1 MGLPLFIAPVESD
14 IPSKPAAKSPV
25 DPAHGRTPIRRYE
38 RRRTVRDVTRD
49 VREHRLRMLA
59 TLEPDNA
66 LLDGHP
72 TTRNDASRSSSS
84 SARARFEARRA
95 SRLREQA
102 EQARLDDIADREMAR
117 ALLRGE
123 DSDEDAPTA
132 HERQIAESRA
142 LRVQA
147 AARQRTIETS
157 LHRGGARSRPSS
169 LLSPHPHIHPSGYTA
184 YRPSRRDDGLFADGN
199 NDTDWRRPADLLRAA
214 RVRYV
219 DGLGDRDRS
228 LSPDA
233 DGGAWD
239 TLQSTLTPDPQ
250 PPSVGSSFASTNASA
265 AASQSAEATS
275 LNTSITDT
283 EPPCDPVADND
294 ESDADDAPAPRFMRD
309 DLRPSRHPSDNAD
322 RSLFSRSTS
331 APRPR
336 TESSRPSPPY
346 GTRSYADVAADLQE
360 EMQSRQ
366 TPEAP
371 DVSGTAAEAERWLSG
386 MHRIISGL
394 ASSRDIPDEWWTQ
407 AGLSRSMS
415 WEEEV
420 PEGMQ

>member
-1 MGLPLFIAPVESD
+1 
-14 IPSKPAAKSPV
+14 
-25 DPAHGRTPIRRYE
+25 
-38 RRRTVRDVTRD
+38 
-49 VREHRLRMLA
+49 MLA
-59 TLEPDNA
+59 TLEPDND
-66 LLDGHP
+66 LLAAHP
-72 TTRNDASRSSSS
+72 STRNDASRSSSS

-102 EQARLDDIADREMAR
+102 EQARLDEMADREMAR
-117 ALLRGE
+117 ALRRGD
-123 DSDEDAPTA
+123 DSDDDA
-132 HERQIAESRA
+132 
-142 LRVQA
+142 QA
-147 AARQRTIETS
+147 ARERHVAQMLALGEQAATRQRTIES
-157 LHRGGARSRPSS
+157 ALRQGGPRRRPSS
-169 LLSPHPHIHPSGYTA
+169 RLSPHSHIHPSPYPTYRSHTA
-184 YRPSRRDDGLFADGN
+184 LPRREGTSFADGSD
-199 NDTDWRRPADLLRAA
+199 DTDWRRPADLLRAA

-233 DGGAWD
+233 DGAWD

-294 ESDADDAPAPRFMRD
+294 ESDADDTPGQMFISD
-309 DLRPSRHPSDNAD
+309 SLRPLRHPSDTVD
-322 RSLFSRSTS
+322 RSSLSRSTS
-331 APRPR
+331 VSRLR

-366 TPEAP
+366 SPEAP
-371 DVSGTAAEAERWLSG
+371 DGSGTAAEAERWLSG
-386 MHRIISGL
+386 MHRIIRGL
-394 ASSRDIPDEWWTQ
+394 ASSRDIPDTWWTQ

-415 WEEEV
+415 WEEDV
-420 PEGMQ
+420 PEGI